1 MANVLNP
8 EPESI
13 TLNTTLEPTTLE
25 PATELEQP
33 PFESTSNPETAEVV
47 EVPALDA
54 DAPTEPV
61 AKAVPVEAAP
71 AEEIAPEIVA
81 QAEPVVEAKAEP
93 VVAAAA
99 EPVVEAKA
107 EPVVAAKAEPV
118 VEAKAEPVVEAKA
131 EPVVAAVAETAAEI
145 QAAPEAA
152 PPATAAAPVARAKA
166 PEHGLES
173 MDDFSAALAAF
184 EREQAAEAAAVEA
197 YGDKIVSGTV
207 IKQTE
212 KHLVVDVGLKSE
224 GLVPLEQVLDH
235 SGAVRFN
242 PGDVIDV
249 VIERE
254 EPEGGYLVSFER
266 AQRLRIWDTI
276 EKAANDKTP
285 MTGTVISRVKGGL
298 TVDIGLKAFLPGS
311 QLEIRPVRNLDGYLG
326 QQIEVRVIKL
336 NKKRGN
342 VVVSRKEILE
352 EEQNAKRSTTLEHL
366 GEGAILTGTVK
377 NLTDYGAFVD
387 LGGIDGLLHI
397 TDMSWG
403 RLTHPRDL
411 VNVGDEIQVKVLKF
425 DKDKQRV
432 SLGFKQL
439 TPDPWLDASER
450 YPVGAHVKG
459 RVLSVTDYG
468 AFVELEQGIEGLVHL
483 SEMTWSKRLKHPSK
497 LVKPGDEVET
507 VVLSVNPA
515 DRRISLGMKQ
525 LLENPWENLTE
536 KYPTGAVVE
545 GRVRNLT
552 DFGAFIEIED
562 GIDGLVHVSNLSW
575 TKRVKHPSEIVKKGE
590 KVKAVVLGV
599 EPAEPAS
606 LAGHQ
611 AVAARRLG
619 ELLRLASGGRRGPRQ
634 GAADGAIWSLRRDR
648 GGCRGSLPHL
658 RGRRRRR
665 IEAGD
670 GPGARLQD
678 HQDQRRGEEGGLEP
692 ARHRP
697 GGQPHTGRAL
707 QGGYSQ
713 ASGLQLHHHA
723 RRPDQLAQGRA
734 LSRFPFRHQCTTAAL
749 RGGRCCLDFVFHSFS
764 LCPASTL
771 ASATPGVSFQVKESS
786 TMPRNVDARIPYSA
800 EFQP

>member
-8 EPESI
+8 ETEST
-13 TLNTTLEPTTLE
+13 TLNTEMEMPTLD
-25 PATELEQP
+25 PATEQEQP
-33 PFESTSNPETAEVV
+33 LHESTSNPETAEINP
-47 EVPALDA
+47 PALDA
-54 DAPTEPV
+54 DATTEPV
-61 AKAVPVEAAP
+61 AYEQTASVEQ
-71 AEEIAPEIVA
+71 ETAPE
-81 QAEPVVEAKAEP
+81 
-93 VVAAAA
+93 VVAAP
-99 EPVVEAKA
+99 ELTE
-107 EPVVAAKAEPV
+107 
-118 VEAKAEPVVEAKA
+118 
-131 EPVVAAVAETAAEI
+131 
-145 QAAPEAA
+145 AAPEAA
-152 PPATAAAPVARAKA
+152 EVPAPAAAPEQTEAEATDVPAPAAAQAPVATRTADT
-166 PEHGLES
+166 EHHDS
-173 MDDFSAALAAF
+173 MDDFSAALEAF

-197 YGDKIVSGTV
+197 YGDKVVSGTV
-207 IKQTE
+207 IKQTD
-212 KHLVVDVGLKSE
+212 KHLIIDVGLKSE
-224 GLVPLEQVLDH
+224 GMVPLEQVVDH
-235 SGAVRFN
+235 TGEARFKA
-242 PGDVIDV
+242 GDVIEV

-254 EPEGGYLVSFER
+254 EPEGGYLVSYEK
-266 AQRLRIWDTI
+266 AQRLRVWDTI

-285 MTGTVISRVKGGL
+285 VIGTIVSRVKGGL
-298 TVDIGLKAFLPGS
+298 TVDIGMKAFLPGS

-352 EEQNAKRSTTLEHL
+352 EEQNAKRGHTLEQL
-366 GEGAILTGTVK
+366 GEGAVLTGTVK

-468 AFVELEQGIEGLVHL
+468 AFIELEQGIEGLVHL

-525 LLENPWENLTE
+525 LLENPWEHLTE
-536 KYPTGAVVE
+536 RYPAGTLVE

-575 TKRVKHPSEIVKKGE
+575 TKRVKHPSEVVKKGE

-599 EPAEPAS
+599 EP
-606 LAGHQ
+606 Q
-611 AVAARRLG
+611 NRRLSLG
-619 ELLRLASGGRRGPRQ
+619 IKQLQPDVWESFFATHRVGDVVHGKVLRTAQ
-634 GAADGAIWSLRRDR
+634 FGAFVEIAEGVEGLCHISEAVTDDGTAAKMDQNDEHDFKIIKINVEEKKVGLSLR
-648 GGCRGSLPHL
+648 STAH
-658 RGRRRRR
+658 
-665 IEAGD
+665 EAS
-670 GPGARLQD
+670 
-678 HQDQRRGEEGGLEP
+678 
-692 ARHRP
+692 
-697 GGQPHTGRAL
+697 RATVES
-707 QGGYSQ
+707 YKSEN
-713 ASGLQLHHHA
+713 
-723 RRPDQLAQGRA
+723 QGR
-734 LSRFPFRHQCTTAAL
+734 SQ
-749 RGGRCCLDFVFHSFS
+749 GHSK
-764 LCPASTL
+764 P
-771 ASATPGVSFQVKESS
+771 VSSS
-786 TMPRNVDARIPYSA
+786 TTTLGDLLNWRKNER
-800 EFQP
+800 

>member
-1 MANVLNP
+1 MPDVLNP

-13 TLNTTLEPTTLE
+13 TLNTELETPTLD

-33 PFESTSNPETAEVV
+33 SSESTSNPETAE
-47 EVPALDA
+47 EVTAVASSALDA

-61 AKAVPVEAAP
+61 AQAVPAETESASGSEAP
-71 AEEIAPEIVA
+71 A
-81 QAEPVVEAKAEP
+81 AKVSSP
-93 VVAAAA
+93 GD
-99 EPVVEAKA
+99 
-107 EPVVAAKAEPV
+107 
-118 VEAKAEPVVEAKA
+118 
-131 EPVVAAVAETAAEI
+131 
-145 QAAPEAA
+145 
-152 PPATAAAPVARAKA
+152 
-166 PEHGLES
+166 HGADANE
-173 MDDFSAALAAF
+173 DFSAALAAF

-197 YGDKIVSGTV
+197 YGDKLVPGTV

-212 KHLVVDVGLKSE
+212 KYLVVDVGLKSE
-224 GLVPLEQVLDH
+224 GLVPLEQVTDH
-235 SGAVRFN
+235 TGAVRFN
-242 PGDVIDV
+242 PGEVIDV

-254 EPEGGYLVSFER
+254 EPEGGYLVSYEK
-266 AQRLRIWDTI
+266 AQRLRVWDTI
-276 EKAANDKTP
+276 EKAATEKTP
-285 MTGTVISRVKGGL
+285 VLGTVVSRVKGGL
-298 TVDIGLKAFLPGS
+298 TVDIGMKAFLPGS

-366 GEGAILTGTVK
+366 GEGAVLTGVVK

-439 TPDPWLDASER
+439 TPDPWLDAEER
-450 YPVGAHVKG
+450 YPVGAHVHG

-497 LVKPGDEVET
+497 LVKPGDEVDT

-525 LLENPWENLTE
+525 LMENPWENLTE
-536 KYPTGAVVE
+536 RYPAGTVVE
-545 GRVRNLT
+545 GRVRILT

-575 TKRVKHPSEIVKKGE
+575 TKRVKHPSEVVKKGE

-599 EPAEPAS
+599 EP
-606 LAGHQ
+606 Q
-611 AVAARRLG
+611 NRRLSLG
-619 ELLRLASGGRRGPRQ
+619 IKQLQPDVWESFFASHRVGDVVHGKVLRTAQFGAFVEIAEGVEGLCHISEASEEPGQPSKLEAGQEHEFKIIKINVEEKKVGL
-634 GAADGAIWSLRRDR
+634 SLRAVT
-648 GGCRGSLPHL
+648 GH
-658 RGRRRRR
+658 
-665 IEAGD
+665 EAS
-670 GPGARLQD
+670 
-678 HQDQRRGEEGGLEP
+678 
-692 ARHRP
+692 
-697 GGQPHTGRAL
+697 RA
-707 QGGYSQ
+707 QVESYK
-713 ASGLQLHHHA
+713 ADAHKH
-723 RRPDQLAQGRA
+723 P
-734 LSRFPFRHQCTTAAL
+734 
-749 RGGRCCLDFVFHSFS
+749 
-764 LCPASTL
+764 
-771 ASATPGVSFQVKESS
+771 VSSS
-786 TMPRNVDARIPYSA
+786 TTTLGDLINWRKNER
-800 EFQP
+800 

>member
-1 MANVLNP
+1 MPDVLNP

-13 TLNTTLEPTTLE
+13 TLNTETDTLTLE

-33 PFESTSNPETAEVV
+33 SFESTSNTAEIPQV
-47 EVPALDA
+47 VPALDA
-54 DAPTEPV
+54 DTLTQPGAE
-61 AKAVPVEAAP
+61 AVPVVETAQAEVNAEAAP
-71 AEEIAPEIVA
+71 AAEIATEVAAQNEHEIVA
-81 QAEPVVEAKAEP
+81 AS
-93 VVAAAA
+93 
-99 EPVVEAKA
+99 
-107 EPVVAAKAEPV
+107 
-118 VEAKAEPVVEAKA
+118 
-131 EPVVAAVAETAAEI
+131 
-145 QAAPEAA
+145 
-152 PPATAAAPVARAKA
+152 APVAHSASA
-166 PEHGLES
+166 SEPPAHEAGAHETA
-173 MDDFSAALAAF
+173 DDFSAALAAF

-197 YGDKIVSGTV
+197 FGDKLVTGTV
-207 IKQTE
+207 IKQTD
-212 KHLVVDVGLKSE
+212 KHLVIDVGLKSE
-224 GLVPLEQVLDH
+224 GLVPLEQVQDH
-235 SGAVRFN
+235 TGAVKFQ
-242 PGDVIDV
+242 PGDSIDV

-254 EPEGGYLVSFER
+254 EPEGGYLVSYER
-266 AQRLRIWDTI
+266 AQRLRVWDVI
-276 EKAANDKTP
+276 EKAAADKTP
-285 MTGTVISRVKGGL
+285 VMGTVVSRVKGGL

-352 EEQNAKRSTTLEHL
+352 EEQNAKRSNTLEHL
-366 GEGAILTGTVK
+366 GEDAILTGTVK

-439 TPDPWLDASER
+439 TPDPWLDATER
-450 YPVGAHVKG
+450 YPVGARVKG

-497 LVKPGDEVET
+497 LVKPADEVET

-525 LLENPWENLTE
+525 LLDNPWENLTE
-536 KYPTGAVVE
+536 RYPAGTVVE

-575 TKRVKHPSEIVKKGE
+575 TKRVKHPSEVVKKGE

-599 EPAEPAS
+599 EP
-606 LAGHQ
+606 Q
-611 AVAARRLG
+611 NRRLSLG
-619 ELLRLASGGRRGPRQ
+619 IKQLQPDVWESFFAAHRVGDIVHGKVLRTAQ
-634 GAADGAIWSLRRDR
+634 FGAFVEIAEGVEGLCHISEAGDEPGQPSKLETGLEHDFKIIKINVEEKKVGLSLRAVSGHEASRAEVQDYKSENRGDR
-648 GGCRGSLPHL
+648 GGSHK
-658 RGRRRRR
+658 
-665 IEAGD
+665 
-670 GPGARLQD
+670 
-678 HQDQRRGEEGGLEP
+678 
-692 ARHRP
+692 
-697 GGQPHTGRAL
+697 QP
-707 QGGYSQ
+707 
-713 ASGLQLHHHA
+713 
-723 RRPDQLAQGRA
+723 
-734 LSRFPFRHQCTTAAL
+734 
-749 RGGRCCLDFVFHSFS
+749 
-764 LCPASTL
+764 
-771 ASATPGVSFQVKESS
+771 VSSS
-786 TMPRNVDARIPYSA
+786 TTTLGDLINWRKNER
-800 EFQP
+800 

>member
-8 EPESI
+8 ETESI
-13 TLNTTLEPTTLE
+13 TLNTELETPTLE
-25 PATELEQP
+25 PATELVQP
-33 PFESTSNPETAEVV
+33 SSESTSNTEIAEVV
-47 EVPALDA
+47 ATPALDA
-54 DAPTEPV
+54 DAPTTEPV
-61 AKAVPVEAAP
+61 AQVLSP
-71 AEEIAPEIVA
+71 AEPEIPAAQPAASVA
-81 QAEPVVEAKAEP
+81 AEVAPP
-93 VVAAAA
+93 QVAAAHH
-99 EPVVEAKA
+99 
-107 EPVVAAKAEPV
+107 
-118 VEAKAEPVVEAKA
+118 
-131 EPVVAAVAETAAEI
+131 
-145 QAAPEAA
+145 
-152 PPATAAAPVARAKA
+152 
-166 PEHGLES
+166 EHGLES
-173 MDDFSAALAAF
+173 MDDFSAALEAF

-197 YGDKIVSGTV
+197 YGDKLVTGTV

-224 GLVPLEQVLDH
+224 GLVPLEQVQDH
-235 SGAVRFN
+235 TGAVKFQ

-254 EPEGGYLVSFER
+254 EPEGGYLVSYER
-266 AQRLRIWDTI
+266 AQRLRVWDTI

-285 MTGTVISRVKGGL
+285 VIGTVVSRVKGGL

-352 EEQNAKRSTTLEHL
+352 EEQNAKRSTTLEQL
-366 GEGAILTGTVK
+366 GEDAILTGTVK

-439 TPDPWLDASER
+439 TPDPWLDATER

-507 VVLSVNPA
+507 VVLSVNPS

-525 LLENPWENLTE
+525 LMDNPWENLTE
-536 KYPTGAVVE
+536 RYPAGTIVE

-575 TKRVKHPSEIVKKGE
+575 TKRVKHPSEVVKKGE

-599 EPAEPAS
+599 EP
-606 LAGHQ
+606 Q
-611 AVAARRLG
+611 NRRLSLG
-619 ELLRLASGGRRGPRQ
+619 IKQLQPDVWESFFATHRVGDVVHGKVLRTAQ
-634 GAADGAIWSLRRDR
+634 FGAFVEIAEGVEGLCHIS
-648 GGCRGSLPHL
+648 
-658 RGRRRRR
+658 
-665 IEAGD
+665 EAGD
-670 GPGARLQD
+670 DASGASKL
-678 HQDQRRGEEGGLEP
+678 ETGLEHEFKIIKINVEEKKVGLSLR
-692 ARHRP
+692 AI
-697 GGQPHTGRAL
+697 GQEASRA
-707 QGGYSQ
+707 QVESYK
-713 ASGLQLHHHA
+713 ADTHKH
-723 RRPDQLAQGRA
+723 P
-734 LSRFPFRHQCTTAAL
+734 
-749 RGGRCCLDFVFHSFS
+749 
-764 LCPASTL
+764 
-771 ASATPGVSFQVKESS
+771 VSSS
-786 TMPRNVDARIPYSA
+786 TTTLGDLINWKSER
-800 EFQP
+800 

>member
-13 TLNTTLEPTTLE
+13 TLNTELETPTLE

-33 PFESTSNPETAEVV
+33 SYESTSNPETAEVV
-47 EVPALDA
+47 EVSALDA
-54 DAPTEPV
+54 DALTEPV
-61 AKAVPVEAAP
+61 AEAAPVEAAVEAAP
-71 AEEIAPEIVA
+71 AAEVATEVAAQPESAAEIVA
-81 QAEPVVEAKAEP
+81 EAAPQPEAGVEAAP
-93 VVAAAA
+93 
-99 EPVVEAKA
+99 
-107 EPVVAAKAEPV
+107 
-118 VEAKAEPVVEAKA
+118 
-131 EPVVAAVAETAAEI
+131 AAEI
-145 QAAPEAA
+145 ATEVAAPPESAAEIVAEAAPEAEVAAQSEPVAA
-152 PPATAAAPVARAKA
+152 PETGAAAEATPSIEAAAIAGA
-166 PEHGLES
+166 PALEAHGVES
-173 MDDFSAALAAF
+173 AEDFSAALAAF
-184 EREQAAEAAAVEA
+184 ERELAAEAAAVEA
-197 YGDKIVSGTV
+197 FGDKIVSGTV

-235 SGAVRFN
+235 TGAVKFQ
-242 PGDVIDV
+242 PGEAIDV

-266 AQRLRIWDTI
+266 AQRLRVWDEI
-276 EKAANDKTP
+276 EKAAADKTP
-285 MTGTVISRVKGGL
+285 IKGTVVSRVKGGL
-298 TVDIGLKAFLPGS
+298 TVDIGMKAFLPGS

-352 EEQNAKRSTTLEHL
+352 EEQNAKRSATLEHL
-366 GEGAILTGTVK
+366 GEGEVLTGTVK

-439 TPDPWLDASER
+439 TPDPWLDATER
-450 YPVGAHVKG
+450 YPVGAHVHG

-497 LVKPGDEVET
+497 LVKPADEVDT

-525 LLENPWENLTE
+525 LLDNPWENLTE
-536 KYPTGAVVE
+536 RYPTGTVVE

-575 TKRVKHPSEIVKKGE
+575 TKRVKHPSEVVKKGE

-599 EPAEPAS
+599 EP
-606 LAGHQ
+606 Q
-611 AVAARRLG
+611 NRRLSLG
-619 ELLRLASGGRRGPRQ
+619 IKQLQPDVWESFFASHRVGDMVHGKVLRTAQ
-634 GAADGAIWSLRRDR
+634 FGAFVEIAEGVEGLCHIS
-648 GGCRGSLPHL
+648 
-658 RGRRRRR
+658 
-665 IEAGD
+665 EAGD
-670 GPGARLQD
+670 EDGGASKL
-678 HQDQRRGEEGGLEP
+678 ETGLEHEFKIIKINVEEKKVGLSLRTTGHEASHSTAEHHKAE
-692 ARHRP
+692 ARK
-697 GGQPHTGRAL
+697 QP
-707 QGGYSQ
+707 
-713 ASGLQLHHHA
+713 
-723 RRPDQLAQGRA
+723 
-734 LSRFPFRHQCTTAAL
+734 
-749 RGGRCCLDFVFHSFS
+749 
-764 LCPASTL
+764 
-771 ASATPGVSFQVKESS
+771 VSSS
-786 TMPRNVDARIPYSA
+786 TTTLGDLINLRKNER
-800 EFQP
+800 